1 MRLRPTTQE
10 EHDAIMHGIFD
21 KLEQGE
27 QPDPFEVEIF
37 CTSITRDIRHQ
48 FTFCDEYR
56 FRDYYFRNLD
66 YRPVPEHLKMSESDH
81 QQLDEFAQDWYERVV
96 LVTNHS
102 SQTLQHIAK
111 EAIGEIKRMLPEF
124 SRNGFLVKNRL
135 YQHKLKKIMLMSR
148 YIHFKIVYDYFL
160 GMKRPEIIIPSK
172 FGEVIFNDVSLSHI
186 YTRHYAAGEKQYQPD
201 QSFFGPD
208 IHFNSVH
215 RIILLVLG
223 WITKNNIDIT
233 QPVNKAI
240 SFRFKNEYY
249 QLYLDRTYIQ
259 RKGHKGNIHILRV
272 ASLFP
277 VNDQTILD
285 HIATLVP
292 HVVSKDLTLFEQNEK
307 PV

>member
-1 MRLRPTTQE
+1 MRLKPITQD

-27 QPDPFEVEIF
+27 QPNPFEVEIF

-56 FRDYYFRNLD
+56 FRDLYFRNLD
-66 YRPVPEHLKMSESDH
+66 YRPVPEHLKMSEFDH
-81 QQLDEFAQDWYERVV
+81 EQLAEFAQDWYERVV

-111 EAIGEIKRMLPEF
+111 EARGEIKRMLPEF
-124 SRNGFLVKNRL
+124 SQNGFLVKNRL

-215 RIILLVLG
+215 RIIFLVLG
-223 WITKNNIDIT
+223 WITKKNIDIS
-233 QPVNKAI
+233 QPGKKAI
-240 SFRFKNEYY
+240 SFRFKEEYY

-259 RKGHKGNIHILRV
+259 RKGHKGNIHVLRV

-277 VNDQTILD
+277 VNNKAILD
-285 HIATLVP
+285 HIATLEP
-292 HVVSKDLTLFEQNEK
+292 NEVSKNLIIYEQNF
-307 PV
+307 